1 MTASSPPALPGE
13 RLASGAAR
21 PARRHR
27 GRFSPEAVQR
37 LVTDA
42 RERPAEHARARTH
55 LVVLSEQPATKQPD
69 ALARVQG
76 APGSGLPHGLSVCGL
91 PHARAASRG
100 ETAVAGRSRMAAA
113 LLAHRAGGRAVLSS
127 AGTHPAAG
135 AEPVLARVPTEAGTD
150 LAGAFPEPPTD
161 EVVRTADI
169 IRTMGC
175 GAARPVVPG
184 RRYLDR
190 PVTGPEGD
198 PLTVAVRGLR
208 DETDARITEP
218 LDSLPNA

>member
-13 RLASGAAR
+13 RLVSGAAR
-21 PARRHR
+21 PARRDR
-27 GRFSPEAVQR
+27 GRFSPEAIQR
-37 LVTDA
+37 LVTDS
-42 RERPAEHARARTH
+42 RERPIEHARVRTH
-55 LVVLSEQPATKQPD
+55 LVVLAEQPATKQPD

-91 PHARAASRG
+91 PHARTASRG

-113 LLAHRAGGRAVLSS
+113 LAHRAGGRAVLSS
-127 AGTHPAAG
+127 AGTRPAAG
-135 AEPVLARVPTEAGTD
+135 AEPVLARVPAEAGTD

-161 EVVRTADI
+161 EVVRAADI
-169 IRTMGC
+169 VRTMGC

-190 PVTGPEGD
+190 PVTAPEGD
-198 PLTVAVRGLR
+198 PLTVVVRGLR
-208 DETDARITEP
+208 DGTDARVTEP
-218 LDSLPNA
+218 LDSLPSA